1 MVRVEHWI
9 ALHLNKFLL
18 LIALSKSHQR
28 TPLPVTTNAK
38 TLPST
43 PVPTI
48 TTATPCLP
56 NQFQCSDGSCIR
68 KAWRCDGSF
77 DCLDN
82 SDEEKCPC
90 KSFQMTCANGVCINK
105 LWICD
110 GADDCGDKSDEQN
123 CNVPTAPSGKV
134 LCYLCRDVFSF
145 FVAVCVFFFFF
156 FHAWCVDTSCD
167 GWYII
172 AITKEN
178 TRISKKKNK
187 NKNKLHSVWK
197 LHSGKEILEY
207 CKTWTRYQEQNEW

>member
-90 KSFQMTCANGVCINK
+90 KSFQMTCANGMCINK
-105 LWICD
+105 LWVCD
-110 GADDCGDKSDEQN
+110 GTDDCGDKSDEQN
-123 CNVPTAPSGKV
+123 CNVPTAPSGKA

-145 FVAVCVFFFFF
+145 FVAVFVFFFFF
-156 FHAWCVDTSCD
+156 SCLMC
-167 GWYII
+167 WYQLRRLIHNRNNKRKHLYKQKKQK
-172 AITKEN
+172 TKTNCTVCEN
-178 TRISKKKNK
+178 CIVGRKF
-187 NKNKLHSVWK
+187 
-197 LHSGKEILEY
+197 
-207 CKTWTRYQEQNEW
+207 

>member
-1 MVRVEHWI
+1 MRVEHWI

-18 LIALSKSHQR
+18 LIALSKSHQQA
-28 TPLPVTTNAK
+28 LPPVITNAK
-38 TLPST
+38 TLSST

-90 KSFQMTCANGVCINK
+90 KSFQMTCANGVCVNK

-110 GADDCGDKSDEQN
+110 GADDCGDNSDEQN
-123 CNVPTAPSGKV
+123 CNAPTAPSGKV
-134 LCYLCRDVFSF
+134 SGCLYRDIFFDFLLLFVWSF
-145 FVAVCVFFFFF
+145 FWFSCLMCWYQLRRLI
-156 FHAWCVDTSCD
+156 HNRNNKTNTCTS
-167 GWYII
+167 
-172 AITKEN
+172 K
-178 TRISKKKNK
+178 RNK
-187 NKNKLHSVWK
+187 QTNKLHTVWK

-207 CKTWTRYQEQNEW
+207 FKS

>member
-90 KSFQMTCANGVCINK
+90 KSFQMTCANGACVNK

-110 GADDCGDKSDEQN
+110 GADDCGDNSDEQN
-123 CNVPTAPSGKV
+123 CSAPTAPSGKA
-134 LCYLCRDVFSF
+134 LCCLCRDVFSF
-145 FVAVCVFFFFF
+145 FCCCLCVLFFFFF
-156 FHAWCVDTSCD
+156 FFSCLMC
-167 GWYII
+167 WYQLRRLIH
-172 AITKEN
+172 N
-178 TRISKKKNK
+178 CNNK
-187 NKNKLHSVWK
+187 RKHLH
-197 LHSGKEILEY
+197 
-207 CKTWTRYQEQNEW
+207 

>member
-123 CNVPTAPSGKV
+123 CNVPTAPSGKE

-145 FVAVCVFFFFF
+145 FVAVCVFFF

-178 TRISKKKNK
+178 TRTSKKKNK
-187 NKNKLHSVWK
+187 NKKQTAQCV
-197 LHSGKEILEY
+197 
-207 CKTWTRYQEQNEW
+207 KTA